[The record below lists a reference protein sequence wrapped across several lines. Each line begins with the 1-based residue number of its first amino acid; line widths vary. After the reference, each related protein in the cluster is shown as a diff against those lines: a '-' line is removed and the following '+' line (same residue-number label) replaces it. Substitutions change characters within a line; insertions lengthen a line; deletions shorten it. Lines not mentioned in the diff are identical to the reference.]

1 MDTAKINSGLI
12 HRFPSEA
19 DASTEADEVF
29 AALRSAAEPEHNL
42 LELLGRI
49 VPDLRNDSLVLG
61 TDLRLNQSNVQS
73 WHHVKEGHLSHCK
86 VMIGLTNLICID
98 SKGDPT
104 GVVTPIQ
111 TSESPHCGK
120 VRIRTTWAS
129 AS

>member
-1 MDTAKINSGLI
+1 METAKINSGLI

-29 AALRSAAEPEHNL
+29 AALRSAAESEHNL
-42 LELLGRI
+42 LELLGRT
-49 VPDLRNDSLVLG
+49 VPDLRKNSLVLG
-61 TDLRLNQSNVQS
+61 TD
-73 WHHVKEGHLSHCK
+73 
-86 VMIGLTNLICID
+86 LICID

-111 TSESPHCGK
+111 SSESPHCEK
-120 VRIRTTWAS
+120 VRIRTTLAS